1 MRTFLK
7 LSRIKY
13 IVNNLKLNKMKYN
26 IGDKVKFRPYYTTNI
41 AYVRVIKDIG
51 YDYYVVFVNGDLHFI
66 TDNHIINKQNNF
78 C

>member
-1 MRTFLK
+1 
-7 LSRIKY
+7 
-13 IVNNLKLNKMKYN
+13 MKYN
-26 IGDKVKFRPYYTTNI
+26 IGDKVKFRPYYTTYI